1 MNAVDHP
8 ARILAPKKLECNSVL
23 AGSVRL
29 LKGDEHA
36 CTAVAAET
44 ALAPENG
51 CWHDMVKPIAALRTL
66 AHMIDSLGIRAR
78 IALRNGH
85 VIREEL

>member
-8 ARILAPKKLECNSVL
+8 ARILAPKKLESDSVL
-23 AGSVRL
+23 AGNVRL

-36 CTAVAAET
+36 CTAIAAKT
-44 ALAPENG
+44 ALPPENV
-51 CWHDMVKPIAALRTL
+51 CRHNAMKPIAALR
-66 AHMIDSLGIRAR
+66 AFADVIDRLGIRAR
-78 IALRNGH
+78 IALGNGH

>member
-1 MNAVDHP
+1 MNVIDIP
-8 ARILAPKKLECNSVL
+8 ARILTTEKFECDFVL
-23 AGSVRL
+23 VGGIRL
-29 LKGDEHA
+29 FAGDEHA

-44 ALAPENG
+44 ALPPENG

-66 AHMIDSLGIRAR
+66 AHMIDSLGFRAR